1 MRVKVQS
8 KMAAVKD
15 IVTLVLDK
23 DHKTTVTVHLHGATV
38 LAWKAQGKELLFVS
52 DRAVYDNK
60 KAIRGGIPLVF
71 PNFGP
76 WALGPQHGFARISRW
91 KLEQKPE
98 KDDSGAMTAVFT
110 LTDNKDTRKMW
121 DHKFKLTYTL
131 HLTEKTF
138 KTTLKV
144 DNTGAETFT
153 FTTLLHTYFR
163 TDDITKATVS
173 GLKGLEYEDKV
184 RGDGKFTEDREL
196 VTVAEEVDRTYA
208 STPNSHIIT
217 GVIGGGKVHMEK
229 TNLPDTV
236 VWNPWVD
243 KAKAMGDFG
252 DDEYPSMLCV
262 EAGHVATPLSLGAGQ
277 SFTGSQTLTL
287 MDE

>member
-1 MRVKVQS
+1 
-8 KMAAVKD
+8 MAAVKD

-38 LAWKAQGKELLFVS
+38 LAWKTQGKEIIFVS
-52 DRAVYDNK
+52 ESAIYDNK

-76 WALGPQHGFARISRW
+76 WELEPQHGFARISRW
-91 KLEQKPE
+91 KLEKKPE

-131 HLTEKTF
+131 YLTEKTF

-144 DNTGAETFT
+144 DNTGKETFT

-163 TDDITKATVS
+163 TDDVTKATVS
-173 GLKGLEYEDKV
+173 GLQGLEYVDKV

-196 VTVAEEVDRTYA
+196 VTVAGEVDRAYA
-208 STPNSHIIT
+208 GTPNNHVIT
-217 GVIGGGKVHMEK
+217 GVTGGGKVLMEK
-229 TNLPDTV
+229 ANLPDTV

-243 KAKAMGDFG
+243 KAKAMGDFR

-262 EAGHVATPLSLGAGQ
+262 EAGHVATPLSLGASQ